1 PLYGVLGSLELL
13 SMTELDGQQHQQVDR
28 IQGASRQLLQIIS
41 DILDISRIEAGQ
53 TNVQTVPL
61 DPVALVQDCTAKS
74 AFLATMSHEIRTPL
88 YGVLGS
94 LELLSMTELDG
105 QQHQQVDRIQ
115 GASRQLLQIISDI
128 LDISR
133 IEAGQT
139 NVQTVPLDPVA
150 LVQDCT

>member
-1 PLYGVLGSLELL
+1 
-13 SMTELDGQQHQQVDR
+13 MTELDGQQHQQVDR